1 MLFTLVFFL
10 PRFFTPGFCF
20 ARVFFFA
27 RFFGPGFM
35 LPHFSISICLSVD
48 NKGHSEENLS
58 KILDPYML
66 TSRS

>member
-1 MLFTLVFFL
+1 MKINGNLEIHENLTNLI
-10 PRFFTPGFCF
+10 
-20 ARVFFFA
+20 
-27 RFFGPGFM
+27 
-35 LPHFSISICLSVD
+35 FSISICLSVD